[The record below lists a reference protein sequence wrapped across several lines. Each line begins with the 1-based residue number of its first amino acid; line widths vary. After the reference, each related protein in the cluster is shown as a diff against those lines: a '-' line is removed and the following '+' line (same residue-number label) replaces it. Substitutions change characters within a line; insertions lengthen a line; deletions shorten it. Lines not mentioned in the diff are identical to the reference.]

1 EIEQCLRASRLFR
14 QVAVVI
20 DGDRRI
26 RGVVAQPEPGATMDD
41 LKQHARQW
49 LPDYMQPERWIELA
63 GLPYASNGK
72 VDRQALLQLPVQRPS
87 NHTAKA

>member
-1 EIEQCLRASRLFR
+1 MHGS
-14 QVAVVI
+14 
-20 DGDRRI
+20 G
-26 RGVVAQPEPGATMDD
+26 
-41 LKQHARQW
+41 

-87 NHTAKA
+87 NHTAKAAQTPLQVELLGLWHELFAASYGHVVHR